1 MLTPAAMR
9 YIPNVLT
16 VARILLTPAVLV
28 LLTVPSLLGQTA
40 AVSLFVIA
48 SVSDYYDGA
57 LARRMG
63 ARSRLGQF
71 LDPLADKILVLG
83 VFAMLAVVE
92 PQIVPWWAVAVIAL
106 RDAVV
111 TGIRTWA
118 ESSGRTLRTYAI
130 AKWKTLAQLAFLF
143 WMLVV
148 RAAAH
153 LPLPVRHGAEWL
165 LDESLIPY
173 SLLLFVVVFTLGT
186 GALYVFQPEEDVLD
200 V

>member
-16 VARILLTPAVLV
+16 VGRIVLTPAVLV
-28 LLTVPSLLGQTA
+28 LLTVPSLVGQTA
-40 AVSLFVIA
+40 AVALFVIA

-106 RDAVV
+106 RDAIV

-118 ESSGRTLRTYAI
+118 ESSGRTLRTYRI

-143 WMLVV
+143 WMLVI

-153 LPLPVRHGAEWL
+153 LPFPVRHGAEWL
-165 LDESLIPY
+165 LTDSILPY
-173 SLLLFVVVFTLGT
+173 SLLILVVAFTVGT
-186 GALYVFQPEEDVLD
+186 GALYILQPEEDVLD
-200 V
+200 A